1 MTTSVSDVKPGEL
14 ISSDLMNYVL
24 GKLIEFDGRISTLEA
39 GGTKGSVVTINSFDP
54 PNQVAAGQ
62 VLSVFG
68 TNFAFPP
75 SNNAVTLDDVSVT
88 AFRPDSTGSLLKFV
102 VPTSLN
108 IPTGGKNVKITVT
121 NTQGTTNVLYRI
133 LPAVPVT
140 GPDPVIT
147 NVADASNNP
156 FIRIGFPVRIT
167 GQNFAAD
174 PTQDIITFQITT
186 ASGTVVY
193 PKPGQTLVIDKT
205 NSNATQIVVTVPD
218 IAEIQQSNVP
228 TPVTLQVGVGAHVPA
243 ATNISIIR
251 P

>member
-1 MTTSVSDVKPGEL
+1 MAISVSNVRPGEL
-14 ISSDLMNYVL
+14 ISSDLINFVL
-24 GKLIEFDGRISTLEA
+24 GKLTEFDGRISTLEA
-39 GGTKGSVVTINSFDP
+39 GGTIGKVAITGFDP
-54 PNQVAAGQ
+54 LNQVAAGQ

-68 TNFAFPP
+68 NNFAFPP
-75 SNNAVTLDDVSVT
+75 ANNAVTMDDIPVT
-88 AFRPDSTGSLLKFV
+88 AFRPDSTDSMLKFV

-108 IPTGGKNVKITVT
+108 TGTAGKNVTIAIT
-121 NTQGTTNVLYRI
+121 NNQGRGNALYRI

-147 NVADASNNP
+147 NVADAGNNP

-186 ASGTVVY
+186 ASGPVAY
-193 PKPGQTLVIDKT
+193 PKPGQALQIDAT
-205 NSNATQIVVTVPD
+205 QSNTTQIVVTVPN
-218 IAEIQQSNVP
+218 IVEITQPSVP
-228 TPVTLQVGVGAHVPA
+228 TPVTLQVGVGAHLA
-243 ATNISIIR
+243 AVTVITIIR